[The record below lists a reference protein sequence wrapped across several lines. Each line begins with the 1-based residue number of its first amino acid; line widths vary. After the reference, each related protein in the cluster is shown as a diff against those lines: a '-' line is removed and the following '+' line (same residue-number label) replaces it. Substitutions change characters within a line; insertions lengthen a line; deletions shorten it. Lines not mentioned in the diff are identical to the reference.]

1 MKIQNLFTTCFL
13 LVIFFYSC
21 KNNEKESSSKIGIS
35 KISIDKTSVVTDGK
49 IEELLDQKQGTDQ
62 GGWVGFNTAIL
73 EGKIDLGHT
82 DTVDVISMQFLNDS
96 TKQIFPP
103 KYVSLFFSFNDVDY
117 NELPAFL
124 VKCGDEKVCKFSV
137 PAAGTK
143 MRFVK
148 FKIENSLENKKV
160 MIDEISLN

>member
-1 MKIQNLFTTCFL
+1 MIIQNLIRTCILFSAF
-13 LVIFFYSC
+13 IYSC
-21 KNNEKESSSKIGIS
+21 ANNEKGSVPNIGTARIS
-35 KISIDKTSVVTDGK
+35 LEQTSVLTDGE
-49 IEELLDQKQGTDQ
+49 IELLFDQKSGNDQ
-62 GGWVGFNTAIL
+62 GGWVGFNNPIL
-73 EGKIDLGHT
+73 EGKIDLGLI

-96 TKQIFPP
+96 SKQVFPP
-103 KYVSLFFSFNDVDY
+103 KYVSLFFSLNGNDY

-124 VKCGDEKVCKFSV
+124 VRCGNEKICKFSV

-148 FKIENSLENKKV
+148 FKIENGLENKKV